1 MYRNSRFIVFL
12 TSITS
17 ARDFSTILTKS
28 LKDAIVKLEF
38 SPLGTGDS
46 LTLGYIENLVDPI
59 GINEKCRKYGKWLV
73 KFDLGRTI
81 YNTGRQLNGCLEER
95 RVCVGNFSKMSFSSK
110 HNLSR
115 ISVARFITRPRQVNG
130 RPRERERER
139 EGYIRNIFL
148 KRVFPGNARKGKKR
162 SRKVFSTG

>member
-81 YNTGRQLNGCLEER
+81 YNTGRETTEWVSGRKKGVRWKFFENEFLLE
-95 RVCVGNFSKMSFSSK
+95 
-110 HNLSR
+110 
-115 ISVARFITRPRQVNG
+115 A
-130 RPRERERER
+130 
-139 EGYIRNIFL
+139 
-148 KRVFPGNARKGKKR
+148 
-162 SRKVFSTG
+162 